1 MQFMHFCHWH
11 RIEFL
16 FCKQIFPWVV
26 CCCEGTCTNCTWL
39 GALCFLV
46 ANWRVLQFT
55 LRSNRRIFFLQTGVV
70 HGYNYIYTRIIFIIL
85 VYQCT
90 KEDLDWHDILYIF
103 QFYRISHGV
112 FGDTI
117 TKKNISCRR
126 LERYRF
132 MSQDHS
138 RITICEVILARI
150 NIQFQWE
157 SLGRAKTMPTA
168 CMSSHDSPS
177 IRSIWLCFLCILFS

>member
-1 MQFMHFCHWH
+1 MKAHAQTAHDWGHCV
-11 RIEFL
+11 FL
-16 FCKQIFPWVV
+16 WPIDA
-26 CCCEGTCTNCTWL
+26 CCNLHCGPID
-39 GALCFLV
+39 AF
-46 ANWRVLQFT
+46 
-55 LRSNRRIFFLQTGVV
+55 FFLQTGVV